1 LLSGQFA
8 MVITPPSISPAQPGT
23 SGHGPDE
30 GLAARVLS
38 GPGLWLEWLEE
49 LDRASLL
56 EELLA
61 DGMIARAL
69 AEAPHGHAYD
79 RTLNGKMTV
88 ICVLVACLFPGQ
100 GYDSVLATAFGLPGL
115 HLKPGTKAPAGPAF
129 SKARTLLGE
138 HVMKR
143 LFDLDAA
150 RCDAGL
156 GIGSLWKGLET
167 TALDGTTMELARNDV
182 LADAF
187 GVPGDG
193 ARPLLRAVAHV
204 RTATRRW
211 IAAAIGGYHDGE
223 NTLADELEAS
233 FRPGILNLADRG
245 FFSMD
250 RWIRFS
256 AAGAHLAWRI
266 KNSAKS
272 VPLKTLRTLAD
283 GSELVMLHESDG
295 MRTRRRRQTAN
306 PRAGRLP
313 DTPARLVT
321 FTVTARTRSGRVK
334 TTRLRVLTTL
344 LDHDRYPAREIAILY
359 AERWQIEIAFLHL
372 KKTVRGARRALRGQS
387 PELARQ
393 EAWAL
398 LLIHNMTATATARA
412 AAQAGTDPD
421 RIPFTAVL
429 SLILGHVTSDTRC
442 RHCGHRPSGPGDP
455 LAGLLTAILAQPQH
469 RPGRQRTS
477 GRTAAERRT
486 RHTEDV
492 DYTIDITK
500 SNLPQW
506 DITPES

>member
-8 MVITPPSISPAQPGT
+8 MVITPPSISPAQPGA

-30 GLAARVLS
+30 GLAARVRS

-49 LDRASLL
+49 LDRASLV

-88 ICVLVACLFPGQ
+88 ICVLVACLLPGQ

-115 HLKPGTKAPAGPAF
+115 HLKPGTQAPAGPAF

-223 NTLADELEAS
+223 NTLADDWKPPSGPAS
-233 FRPGILNLADRG
+233 STSPTGDSSPWTGGSGSPPPARTWPGASRTARNRSRSRP
-245 FFSMD
+245 
-250 RWIRFS
+250 S
-256 AAGAHLAWRI
+256 APWRTGPSWSCCTNRTACAPGAAAR
-266 KNSAKS
+266 
-272 VPLKTLRTLAD
+272 
-283 GSELVMLHESDG
+283 
-295 MRTRRRRQTAN
+295 
-306 PRAGRLP
+306 PR
-313 DTPARLVT
+313 TPARD
-321 FTVTARTRSGRVK
+321 ASRTPRPGWSPSPSP
-334 TTRLRVLTTL
+334 
-344 LDHDRYPAREIAILY
+344 PA
-359 AERWQIEIAFLHL
+359 
-372 KKTVRGARRALRGQS
+372 
-387 PELARQ
+387 P
-393 EAWAL
+393 
-398 LLIHNMTATATARA
+398 A
-412 AAQAGTDPD
+412 AAG
-421 RIPFTAVL
+421 
-429 SLILGHVTSDTRC
+429 S
-442 RHCGHRPSGPGDP
+442 RPPASG
-455 LAGLLTAILAQPQH
+455 
-469 RPGRQRTS
+469 S
-477 GRTAAERRT
+477 
-486 RHTEDV
+486 
-492 DYTIDITK
+492 
-500 SNLPQW
+500 
-506 DITPES
+506 